1 MKVVLGATLA
11 IPFLVVSLLAAGE
24 PKPAPPAPVPAQI
37 LAGKTVFI
45 VNDGAD
51 RGANPDAPFSGE
63 PERAYNDFYAAMK
76 AWGHY
81 ELVGSPSGADLL
93 LELRFTVRPGL
104 VERGQTWYW
113 DGRFRLAIR
122 DQKSH
127 AKLWTLTD
135 QVERALLQGNRDKN
149 FDQALARLVADMQRL
164 TAPSTAGTPNGQ

>member
-1 MKVVLGATLA
+1 
-11 IPFLVVSLLAAGE
+11 
-24 PKPAPPAPVPAQI
+24 
-37 LAGKTVFI
+37 
-45 VNDGAD
+45 
-51 RGANPDAPFSGE
+51 
-63 PERAYNDFYAAMK
+63 MK

-127 AKLWTLTD
+127 AKLWTLTE